1 MNERLTINLA
11 DYGFAS
17 QQDGFRA
24 GMESSETV
32 DQLNKALAAEQITGR
47 ETKDLTTASGAP
59 LKVESLE
66 KTLKHL
72 TFREQDIR
80 LWKDIP
86 KKPAYNT
93 VEEYNQ
99 QVSYGAHRGGWNRE
113 GELPEEEDSV
123 FVRRA
128 QLVKYLGVTKS
139 VTHQM
144 TLVNTMI
151 GSVMERTIKD
161 GTLWILRALNEGL
174 YFGDEKIVPEQ
185 FSGFIAQQR
194 NSGSWAS
201 YAGYMDSEHVVDLR
215 GSALTEDAIETAA
228 NTIVENYGLG
238 TQIYGPPAVLS
249 NFVKNFYGNKFIVP
263 NTPSLSDG
271 IMGQRVQAFDSQF
284 GRVGLNHDVFFK
296 KLPAKTKS
304 SAATS
309 QKAPTKPIWGGSTSG
324 TVKPGTVEPG
334 TVKPATVEHNI
345 AGSKWGNTDA
355 GNVYYAVTAINRF
368 GESDLAVYDT
378 AVTATVGSAIDL
390 KFTDGGGVNKATAY
404 RIYRTKV
411 NGAVT
416 SPFYPLFEVSF
427 DDLYRGYDGG
437 SPGFIRDMNRY
448 LPDTDQSILFQF
460 DNEVIEF
467 SQLAPLMKMD
477 LAVLSP
483 AFRFMILLYGTPLLY
498 APKKM
503 VRFINIG
510 KTIQ

>member
-1 MNERLTINLA
+1 MNGERLTINLA
-11 DYGFAS
+11 DYGYAT
-17 QQDGFRA
+17 QQDGFHA
-24 GMESSETV
+24 GVQSQETV

-47 ETKDLTTASGAP
+47 ETTDLTTASGAP

-113 GELPEEEDSV
+113 GELPEEEDSI
-123 FVRRA
+123 FVRRS

-174 YFGDEKIVPEQ
+174 YFGDEKIIPEQ
-185 FSGFIAQQR
+185 FNGFLAQQR
-194 NSGSWAS
+194 NSDAWAS
-201 YAGYMDSEHVVDLR
+201 YGEYMDSENVVDLR
-215 GSALTEDAIETAA
+215 GSALTEDAIESAA

-238 TQIYGPPAVLS
+238 TQLYGPPSVLS

-263 NTPSLSDG
+263 NTQSLQNG
-271 IMGQRVQAFDSQF
+271 IMGQRVQMFASQF
-284 GRVGLNHDVFFK
+284 GDIGLNHDVFFK
-296 KLPAKTKS
+296 KLPAKLAS
-304 SAATS
+304 AAATS
-309 QKAPTKPIWGGSTSG
+309 QKAPTKPTWDGSTPTQVQS
-324 TVKPGTVEPG
+324 TV
-334 TVKPATVEHNI
+334 
-345 AGSKWGNTDA
+345 AGSKWGSTDA
-355 GNVYYAVTAINRF
+355 GNVYYAVTALNRF
-368 GESDLAVYDT
+368 GESDLAVYGT
-378 AVTATVGSAIDL
+378 AVAATAGSAIDL
-390 KFTDGGGVNKATAY
+390 KFADGGGVNKATAY

-411 NGAVT
+411 GGTAAG
-416 SPFYPLFEVSF
+416 PFYPLFEVSL
-427 DDLYRGYDGG
+427 DDLTRGYDGG
-437 SPGFIRDMNRY
+437 GAGVIRDMNRF

-467 SQLAPLMKMD
+467 AQLAPLMKMD

-483 AFRFMILLYGTPLLY
+483 AFRFMVLLYGTPFLY
-498 APKKM
+498 APKKI

-510 KTIQ
+510 KTVL

>member
-47 ETKDLTTASGAP
+47 ETTDLTTASGAP

-194 NSGSWAS
+194 NSNSWAS
-201 YAGYMDSEHVVDLR
+201 YADYMDSEHVVDLR

-284 GRVGLNHDVFFK
+284 GRVVLNHDVFFK
-296 KLPAKTKS
+296 KLPAKTAS

-309 QKAPTKPIWGGSTSG
+309 QKAPTKPTWDSTD
-324 TVKPGTVEPG
+324 
-334 TVKPATVEHNI
+334 ATKVNPSI
-345 AGSKWGNTDA
+345 AGSKWSSTDV
-355 GNVYYAVTAINRF
+355 GNVHYALTAINRF
-368 GESDLAVYDT
+368 GESDLAVCDI
-378 AVTATVGSAIDL
+378 AVTTTVGSAIEL
-390 KFTDGGGVNKATAY
+390 KFVDGGGVNKATAY

-411 NGAVT
+411 GGAKT
-416 SPFYPLFEVSF
+416 GPFYPLFEVSA
-427 DDLYRGYDGG
+427 DDLTRGYDGG
-437 SPGFIRDMNRY
+437 SPKIVCDMNRY

>member
-1 MNERLTINLA
+1 MERLSVNLS
-11 DYGFAS
+11 DYGYSS
-17 QQDGFRA
+17 QPDGFRA
-24 GMESSETV
+24 GMESAETV

-47 ETKDLTTASGAP
+47 ETTDLTTASGAP

-80 LWKDIP
+80 LWKDLP

-151 GSVMERTIKD
+151 GSVMERAIKD
-161 GTLWILRALNEGL
+161 GTMWILRVLNEGL

-194 NSGSWAS
+194 NSDSWAS
-201 YAGYMDSEHVVDLR
+201 YADYMNSEHVVDLR

-238 TQIYGPPAVLS
+238 TQMYGAPAVLS
-249 NFVKNFYGNKFIVP
+249 NFVKNFYGNKFVVP

-271 IMGQRVQAFDSQF
+271 IMGQRVQSFDSQF
-284 GRVGLNHDVFFK
+284 GRIGLNHDVFFK
-296 KLPAKTKS
+296 KLPAKSIK

-309 QKAPTKPIWGGSTSG
+309 QKAPTKPTWADSDAIQVQASVT
-324 TVKPGTVEPG
+324 
-334 TVKPATVEHNI
+334 
-345 AGSKWGNTDA
+345 GSKWSNTDA
-355 GNVYYAVTAINRF
+355 GNVYYAVSAINRF
-368 GESDLAVYDT
+368 GESELSIYNT
-378 AVTATVGSAIDL
+378 AVAATANCAIDL
-390 KFTDGGGVNKATAY
+390 KFNDGGGINKATAY

-411 NGAVT
+411 GGDT
-416 SPFYPLFEVSF
+416 SSPFYPLFEVSI
-427 DDLYRGYDGG
+427 DDLTRGYDGG
-437 SPGFIRDMNRY
+437 SPNVIRDMNRY
-448 LPDTDQSILFQF
+448 LPDTDQSVLFQF

-483 AFRFMILLYGTPLLY
+483 AYRFMILLYGTPLLY

-510 KTIQ
+510 K

>member
-1 MNERLTINLA
+1 MERLSINLA
-11 DYGFAS
+11 DYGYAT
-17 QQDGFRA
+17 QQDGNFM
-24 GMESSETV
+24 GQHSSESL
-32 DQLNKALAAEQITGR
+32 DALNKALAAEQITGR
-47 ETKDLTTASGAP
+47 ETTDLTTASGAP

-80 LWKDIP
+80 IWKDLP

-99 QVSYGAHRGGWNRE
+99 QVSYGANRGGWNRE
-113 GELPEEEDSV
+113 GELPEEEDSI
-123 FVRRA
+123 FVRRS

-161 GTLWILRALNEGL
+161 GTLWILRTLNQGL
-174 YFGDEKIVPEQ
+174 YWGNEKMIPEQ
-185 FSGFIAQQR
+185 FNGFIAQQAQ
-194 NSGSWAS
+194 SDAWAS
-201 YAGYMDSEHVVDLR
+201 YGEYMDSEMVVDLR
-215 GSALTEDAIETAA
+215 GYALSEDAIETAA
-228 NTIVENYGLG
+228 NSIVENYGLG

-263 NTPSLSDG
+263 NTPALSDG

-284 GRVGLNHDVFFK
+284 GRIGLNYDVFFK
-296 KLPAKTKS
+296 KLPAKF
-304 SAATS
+304 ATTPANS
-309 QKAPTKPIWGGSTSG
+309 QKAPNKPVWDVTTPVQVQNGVS
-324 TVKPGTVEPG
+324 
-334 TVKPATVEHNI
+334 
-345 AGSKWGNTDA
+345 GSKWGSEDA
-355 GNVYYAVTAINRF
+355 GNVYYGVIAINRF
-368 GESDLAVYDT
+368 GESDMAIYSTAAAT
-378 AVTATVGSAIDL
+378 AVAGGAIDL

-411 NGAVT
+411 GGAADG
-416 SPFYPLFEVSF
+416 PFYPLFEVSL
-427 DDLYRGYDGG
+427 DDLTRGYDGG
-437 SPGFIRDMNRY
+437 GAGVIRDMNRF
-448 LPDTDQSILFQF
+448 LPDCDQSILFQF
-460 DNEVIEF
+460 DDEVVEF
-467 SQLAPLMKMD
+467 AQLAPLMKMD

-483 AFRFMILLYGTPLLY
+483 AFRFMVLLYGTPFLY

-510 KTIQ
+510 KAL

>member
-47 ETKDLTTASGAP
+47 ETTDLTTASGAP

-194 NSGSWAS
+194 NSDSWAS
-201 YAGYMDSEHVVDLR
+201 YADYMDSEHVVDLH

-296 KLPAKTKS
+296 KLPAKTTS

-309 QKAPTKPIWGGSTSG
+309 QKAPTKPTWDGLTP
-324 TVKPGTVEPG
+324 TAVK
-334 TVKPATVEHNI
+334 ASI
-345 AGSKWGNTDA
+345 AGSKWGSTDA

-378 AVTATVGSAIDL
+378 AVVATAGSAIDL
-390 KFTDGGGVNKATAY
+390 KFADGGGVNKATAY

-411 NGAVT
+411 DGAAT
-416 SPFYPLFEVSF
+416 GPFYPCLR
-427 DDLYRGYDGG
+427 YR
-437 SPGFIRDMNRY
+437 
-448 LPDTDQSILFQF
+448 
-460 DNEVIEF
+460 
-467 SQLAPLMKMD
+467 LM
-477 LAVLSP
+477 
-483 AFRFMILLYGTPLLY
+483 T
-498 APKKM
+498 
-503 VRFINIG
+503 
-510 KTIQ
+510 

>member
-1 MNERLTINLA
+1 MERLSINLA

-17 QQDGFRA
+17 QQDGFHA
-24 GMESSETV
+24 GMHSAEGLDS
-32 DQLNKALAAEQITGR
+32 LNKALAAEQITGR
-47 ETKDLTTASGAP
+47 DTADLTTASGAP

-66 KTLKHL
+66 KTLKHI

-99 QVSYGAHRGGWNRE
+99 QTSYGANRGGWNKE
-113 GELPEEEDSV
+113 GELPEEEDSI

-161 GTLWILRALNEGL
+161 GTLWILRTLNQGL

-185 FSGFIAQQR
+185 FNGFLAQQR
-194 NSGSWAS
+194 HSDAWAS
-201 YAGYMDSEHVVDLR
+201 YAEYMDSEHVVDLR
-215 GSALTEDAIETAA
+215 GSALTEDAIESAA
-228 NTIVENYGLG
+228 NSIVEAYGLG
-238 TQIYGPPAVLS
+238 TQLYGPPAVLS
-249 NFVKNFYGNKFIVP
+249 SFVRNFYGNKFIVP

-284 GRVGLNHDVFFK
+284 GRIGLNHDIFFK
-296 KLPAKTKS
+296 KLPSKTAKT
-304 SAATS
+304 AANS
-309 QKAPTKPIWGGSTSG
+309 QKAPNKPIWSTTGAADIKTAVS
-324 TVKPGTVEPG
+324 
-334 TVKPATVEHNI
+334 
-345 AGSKWGNTDA
+345 GSKWGSADA
-355 GNVYYAVTAINRF
+355 GNVFYGVVAINRF
-368 GESDLAVYDT
+368 GESALAIYET
-378 AVTATVGSAIDL
+378 AVAAVANCAIDL
-390 KFTDGGGVNKATAY
+390 KFEDGGGTNKATAY
-404 RIYRTKV
+404 RVYRTKV
-411 NGAVT
+411 GGSVDGE
-416 SPFYPLFEVSF
+416 FFPLFDVSL
-427 DDLYRGYDGG
+427 DDVQRGYDGG
-437 SPGFIRDMNRY
+437 AAGIVRDMNRF
-448 LPDTDQSILFQF
+448 LPDTDQSMLVQF

-467 SQLAPLMKMD
+467 AQLAPLMKMD
-477 LAVLSP
+477 LAILSP
-483 AFRFMILLYGTPLLY
+483 AYRFMVLLYGTPFLY

-510 KTIQ
+510 KSVK

>member
-1 MNERLTINLA
+1 MERLSINLA
-11 DYGFAS
+11 DYGYAT
-17 QQDGFRA
+17 QQDGFHVGA
-24 GMESSETV
+24 HSSESLNA
-32 DQLNKALAAEQITGR
+32 LNKALTAEQITGR
-47 ETKDLTTASGAP
+47 DTADLTTASGAP

-66 KTLKHL
+66 KTLKHI

-80 LWKDIP
+80 LWKDLP
-86 KKPAYNT
+86 KKAAYNT

-99 QVSYGAHRGGWNRE
+99 QVSYGANRGGWNRE
-113 GELPEEEDSV
+113 GELPEEEDSI

-161 GTLWILRALNEGL
+161 GTLWILRTLNQGL
-174 YFGDEKIVPEQ
+174 YFGNEKIVPEQ
-185 FSGFIAQQR
+185 FNGFLAQQQQ
-194 NSGSWAS
+194 SDAWAS
-201 YAGYMDSEHVVDLR
+201 YADYMDSEAVVDLR
-215 GSALTEDAIETAA
+215 GKTLTEDAIESGA
-228 NTIVENYGLG
+228 NYIVENYGLG

-284 GRVGLNHDVFFK
+284 GRIGLNHDVFFK
-296 KLPAKTKS
+296 KLPSKNAS

-309 QKAPTKPIWGGSTSG
+309 QKAPNKPTWDGTTPTKVETS
-324 TVKPGTVEPG
+324 V
-334 TVKPATVEHNI
+334 
-345 AGSKWGNTDA
+345 AGSKWGSTDA
-355 GNVYYAVTAINRF
+355 GNVYYAVSAINRF
-368 GESDLAVYDT
+368 GESDLAIYST
-378 AVTATVGSAIDL
+378 AAVAAVANGAVDL

-404 RIYRTKV
+404 RIYRTKA
-411 NGAVT
+411 GGTAT
-416 SPFYPLFEVSF
+416 GPFYPLFEVSL
-427 DDLYRGYDGG
+427 DDLTRGYDGG
-437 SPGFIRDMNRY
+437 GAGVIRDMNRF

-467 SQLAPLMKMD
+467 AQLAPLMKMD

-483 AFRFMILLYGTPLLY
+483 AFRFMVLLYGTPFLY

-510 KTIQ
+510 KGI